1 MMTVTI
7 PTKGIVAK
15 RKSREVVVCLWFGDG
30 AEEDFADGE
39 EEEDSDLEI
48 GFLLL
53 LLDGG

>member
-7 PTKGIVAK
+7 PTKGIAAK

-30 AEEDFADGE
+30 AEEDFADDE